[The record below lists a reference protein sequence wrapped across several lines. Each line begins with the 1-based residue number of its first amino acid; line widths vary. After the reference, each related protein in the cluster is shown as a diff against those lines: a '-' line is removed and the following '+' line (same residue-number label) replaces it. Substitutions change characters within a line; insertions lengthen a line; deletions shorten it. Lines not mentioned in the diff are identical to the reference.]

1 MARFSTIV
9 FSMFVAVAAGAC
21 FKGADREKEAP
32 PGDVGGLCLAP
43 DGHCNEGMCNRDK
56 NYCFDATNP
65 CEGFFCGGSDR
76 GTCILDADLQPSCVC
91 GPGFNNESFAL
102 YCCPD
107 DGVSD
112 ANCIDPSSASGG
124 GEESSSE
131 GSGSAG

>member
-1 MARFSTIV
+1 MARIHGILLSV
-9 FSMFVAVAAGAC
+9 FVAMGAAGC

-56 NYCFDATNP
+56 NFCFDATDP
-65 CEGFFCGGSDR
+65 CEGFFCGGTER
-76 GTCILDADLQPSCVC
+76 GTCILDEDLQPSCVC
-91 GPGFNNESFAL
+91 KQGYNNESFAL

-112 ANCIDPSSASGG
+112 PNCIAPSSGGG
-124 GEESSSE
+124 GEEESSS
-131 GSGSAG
+131 GG